1 MTRPTSP
8 ANSSYCGGG
17 LAWLHD
23 DSRAGTASTSV
34 AAPPGRILVDVR
46 RLLTRPVTSAASGTT
61 ARHATGR
68 GWQGC
73 HTGHTVAG
81 RQAWQ
86 LARGDGQTDS
96 CRTALHRRVEGPG
109 RSKHDATGTDG
120 SWVHIGCIRLS
131 CAVVSSRLT
140 SVNMPRFPATLTTA
154 DDWSLLPSFSDKEE
168 VPGSSPG
175 SPTGD
180 FPANRHPSGGRS
192 TRTACSTTRRG
203 CIWGAVAT
211 SSLHVDG
218 ESSSATFNDR
228 AAAGRPCLTDQK
240 SGWCGDEG
248 QHDAGGSG

>member
-1 MTRPTSP
+1 M
-8 ANSSYCGGG
+8 
-17 LAWLHD
+17 
-23 DSRAGTASTSV
+23 
-34 AAPPGRILVDVR
+34 R

-68 GWQGC
+68 AWQGC
-73 HTGHTVAG
+73 HTGHTVPG

-175 SPTGD
+175 SPT
-180 FPANRHPSGGRS
+180 RSGSPCTQPPFRRPLDAHGVLDN
-192 TRTACSTTRRG
+192 TARVHLGCSCDLFLTRRRG
-203 CIWGAVAT
+203 VVVRDVQRPRRRGSTV
-211 SSLHVDG
+211 LDG
-218 ESSSATFNDR
+218 PEVRLVRRRRAARRRLLLLLGEGSSAVRTSLR
-228 AAAGRPCLTDQK
+228 VSVTP
-240 SGWCGDEG
+240 EG
-248 QHDAGGSG
+248 GHGSAMATLVGSGCY

>member
-8 ANSSYCGGG
+8 ATFVLWGR

-46 RLLTRPVTSAASGTT
+46 RLLARPVTSAASGTT
-61 ARHATGR
+61 ARQAMGR
-68 GWQGC
+68 ARQGC
-73 HTGHTVAG
+73 HTGHTVPG

-86 LARGDGQTDS
+86 VARGDGQTDS

-140 SVNMPRFPATLTTA
+140 SVNMPRFPAALTTA

-168 VPGSSPG
+168 APGSSPG
-175 SPTGD
+175 SPTSQKPCKRGV
-180 FPANRHPSGGRS
+180 FFWPSGR
-192 TRTACSTTRRG
+192 
-203 CIWGAVAT
+203 
-211 SSLHVDG
+211 
-218 ESSSATFNDR
+218 FP
-228 AAAGRPCLTDQK
+228 RPP
-240 SGWCGDEG
+240 
-248 QHDAGGSG
+248 